1 MPIYR
6 EKEEQRVNNTVT
18 SHSIIVAMAFIS
30 FASPRL
36 ICGSVKVWAVCTLY
50 II

>member
-6 EKEEQRVNNTVT
+6 EIEEQRVNNTVT
-18 SHSIIVAMAFIS
+18 SHSIIVAMALIS
-30 FASPRL
+30 FANPRL
-36 ICGSVKVWAVCTLY
+36 IYGSVKVWAVCTLY